1 MKKVLI
7 TGIDGFLGSV
17 IANTLQ
23 KKYDVFGIQ
32 RNPKKLKRI
41 KKGIFKIYKFNDDIE
56 EIFNEYHFFSV
67 IHTATVYSVN
77 NNGISYLRNTNIEM
91 PIKLM
96 KLSCKYGVK
105 LFINTDTFTS
115 YSKLPYDYLTDYHNS
130 KKECLN
136 GLLEI
141 NNRYETKLVNM
152 IIFHMF
158 GKNDGKH
165 KFVTR
170 IIDDLKNNR
179 FIKLTKG
186 IQKRDFIHVQDV
198 ANAYCCILKNF
209 NRLKFKF
216 QSFEV
221 GSGNSISIKNF
232 VLKLKKLTKSSS
244 KLHFGALP
252 MRKGE
257 FYDSYAKNANLIKM
271 KWKINE
277 ELDCRLR
284 DLI

>member
-23 KKYDVFGIQ
+23 KKYEVFGIQ

-41 KKGIFKIYKFNDDIE
+41 KKGIFKIYKFDDDIE

-67 IHTATVYSVN
+67 IHTATVYSKN
-77 NNGISYLRNTNIEM
+77 NIGISYLKNTNIEM

-96 KLSCKYGVK
+96 QLSSKYGIK

-141 NNRYETKLVNM
+141 NNRSETKLVNM

-158 GKNDGKH
+158 GENDGKQ

-179 FIKLTKG
+179 IIKLTKG
-186 IQKRDFIHVQDV
+186 NQKRDFIHVQDV
-198 ANAYCCILKNF
+198 ANAYYCILKNF
-209 NRLKFKF
+209 NLLKFNF

-257 FYDSYAKNANLIKM
+257 FNDSYAKNANLIKM
-271 KWKINE
+271 KWKISE
-277 ELDCRLR
+277 ELDFRLR